1 MKKYI
6 IAGLL
11 VAGLV
16 TPALAA
22 RGYFVAQD
30 STTHKCSIVA
40 KRPEGKNLTMLGS
53 EGFKTKSEARNAL
66 KGMGEC
72 KA

>member
-1 MKKYI
+1 MKKYA

-11 VAGLV
+11 IAGLS

-22 RGYFVAQD
+22 EYYVAQNT
-30 STTHKCSIVA
+30 SNHKCSIVA
-40 KRPEGKNLTMLGS
+40 RKPDGKILTMLGA
-53 EGFKTKSEARNAL
+53 EGFKTKSAAESAL
-66 KGMGEC
+66 KGMPEC

>member
-1 MKKYI
+1 MKQYL

-11 VAGLV
+11 VAGFV

-22 RGYFVAQD
+22 EYYVAQNN
-30 STTHKCSIVA
+30 STHKCSIVS
-40 KRPEGKNLTMLGS
+40 KRPDGKTLTMLGA
-53 EGFKTKSEARNAL
+53 EGFKTKSAAESAL
-66 KGMGEC
+66 KGMSEC